1 MNHFLDPTVREHVF
15 EAVLPCG
22 FHLHIVPKPGF
33 AKTEA
38 ALAVAFGGVDRDIR
52 LGGTGEILSFPEGT
66 AHFLEHML
74 FESESDPLSD
84 RFSACGASVNAYTAP
99 TRTSYY
105 FSTTNGLKE
114 PLDLLLSLV
123 LRPGFP
129 EERVEK
135 ERKIIANEIRM
146 YQDDL
151 DQMLYQ
157 DTLASLFESH
167 PVTTDI
173 AGTEESIG
181 KIDASLLR
189 RAHGIFY
196 HPAHLHLIVV
206 GDVDPEAVLRWTEA
220 HPALRE
226 VGPDLLGERILR
238 HEDPAVRRGSWTQK
252 RDVKSD
258 LLMIGVK
265 LDRRTPAT
273 PLDIDLEEIRLA
285 FALDNVFGKTSRKY
299 RDLMDRRLV
308 NDAFE
313 FSASVEADYGFL
325 LVFTETKKAE
335 AAKKA
340 LSEDLLHLSA
350 LVEDEE
356 RFEIAKKKMLG
367 NFIQTFDH
375 VSSLCSFLTEYYVSG
390 VDPFDLLRKVGQM
403 TFSDL
408 RGHLPEITAA
418 SLAAVRYHP

>member
-1 MNHFLDPTVREHVF
+1 MKHFRDATVRENVF
-15 EAVLPCG
+15 EATLSCG
-22 FHLHIVPKPGF
+22 LSLHVVPKPGF
-33 AKTEA
+33 AKKEA
-38 ALAVAFGGVDRDIR
+38 ALAVAFGGVDREIR
-52 LGGTGEILSFPEGT
+52 LAGSGESVIFPEGT

-105 FSTTNGLKE
+105 FSTTNGLRE

-123 LRPGFP
+123 LEPRFP

-157 DTLASLFESH
+157 DTLSCLYESH

-181 KIDASLLR
+181 KIDAVLLR
-189 RAHGIFY
+189 EAHGIFY
-196 HPAHLHLIVV
+196 HPAHLHLVVV
-206 GDVDPEAVLRWTEA
+206 GDVDPEEVLRWTES
-220 HPALRE
+220 HPSLGKT
-226 VGPDLLGERILR
+226 GPDRLGERVFHR
-238 HEDPAVRRGSWTQK
+238 EAPAARREFLSRK
-252 RDVKSD
+252 RDVKTD
-258 LLMIGVK
+258 LLMVAVK
-265 LDRRTPAT
+265 LDRRIPVS
-273 PLDIDLEEIRLA
+273 PLENDLGEIRLA
-285 FALDNVFGKTSRKY
+285 FLLDNVFGKTSKKY

-313 FSASVEADYGFL
+313 FSASSEEDYGFIL
-325 LVFTETKKAE
+325 LFTETKKPE
-335 AAKKA
+335 AARKA
-340 LSEDLLHLSA
+340 LSEDLLRLGELA
-350 LVEDEE
+350 TDEG

-375 VSSLCSFLTEYYVSG
+375 ISSLCAFLTEYYVSG
-390 VDPFDLLRKVGQM
+390 VDPFGLLRKVGEM
-403 TFSDL
+403 TFADL
-408 RGHLPEITAA
+408 REHLPAISGSA
-418 SLAAVRYHP
+418 LAAVHYHP